1 MDYINNRKSDN
12 KILNIKKLINLK
24 LIKLKKNSM
33 SY

>member
-24 LIKLKKNSM
+24 LIKLKKNSI